1 MTSIVALF
9 LLSLVLAL
17 VMTPVVTRAAN
28 RYRMMDRPLARKI
41 HRRAIPGVGGIAIY
55 WAFFLPFVLFLFHD
69 AEIVALIVADNRI
82 VALVVGASL
91 VFGLGLRDDL
101 EPLSPTL
108 KFAVQA
114 LAAGIAY
121 WGGIGI
127 SAVYLPGIGGFV
139 LGWFALPV
147 TVFWFLLVIN
157 AVNLI
162 DGLDGL
168 AAGVSFFS
176 AMILLVLCVISQR
189 TLVAMGLAAMAGS
202 CLGFLRYNFN
212 PASVFMGD
220 SGSYFLGYLLAGLSI
235 MGSIKSQATV
245 AILIPV
251 IALGLPLMDA
261 VWAPIRRFIYG
272 RGMFQPDRDHLHHR
286 LMKLGFSQ
294 RRIVLGLYG
303 VTIGLGGLALL
314 LVNARDEQAGLILAV
329 VGAAVILGIRRLG
342 YLEYLTVD
350 KFGGWIRDL
359 SDDMGVSRDRRTF
372 LSWQVAL
379 AAASG
384 IDQLWEQMVA
394 TAQFLGL
401 DYIELKLDS
410 ACNGNGPARRVCLLG
425 AARDRI
431 DPSALDSERVLRL
444 SIPLDDGSRPFGCLV
459 LAKDTRGA
467 ALSPYTFSRIEHL
480 RRTVTECVIKL
491 TGNGLG
497 TVPAADGRPQLIL
510 PASSAKL
517 SPSK

>member
-1 MTSIVALF
+1 
-9 LLSLVLAL
+9 
-17 VMTPVVTRAAN
+17 
-28 RYRMMDRPLARKI
+28 
-41 HRRAIPGVGGIAIY
+41 
-55 WAFFLPFVLFLFHD
+55 
-69 AEIVALIVADNRI
+69 
-82 VALVVGASL
+82 
-91 VFGLGLRDDL
+91 
-101 EPLSPTL
+101 
-108 KFAVQA
+108 
-114 LAAGIAY
+114 
-121 WGGIGI
+121 
-127 SAVYLPGIGGFV
+127 
-139 LGWFALPV
+139 
-147 TVFWFLLVIN
+147 
-157 AVNLI
+157 
-162 DGLDGL
+162 
-168 AAGVSFFS
+168 
-176 AMILLVLCVISQR
+176 
-189 TLVAMGLAAMAGS
+189 
-202 CLGFLRYNFN
+202 
-212 PASVFMGD
+212 
-220 SGSYFLGYLLAGLSI
+220 
-235 MGSIKSQATV
+235 
-245 AILIPV
+245 
-251 IALGLPLMDA
+251 MDA